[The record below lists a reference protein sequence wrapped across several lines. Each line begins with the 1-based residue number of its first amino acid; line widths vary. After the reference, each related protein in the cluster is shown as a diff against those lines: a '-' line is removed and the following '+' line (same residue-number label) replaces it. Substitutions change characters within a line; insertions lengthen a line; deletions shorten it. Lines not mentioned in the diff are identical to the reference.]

1 MPSIMGNQSCLYRI
15 YRFSMHH
22 DRDGSIDLDPLGV
35 HGGGFGAE
43 IVREL
48 IQSKLCDDWI
58 TQSQLVTTSGYKTR
72 VACNS
77 KEVVQCN
84 ILDIS

>member
-1 MPSIMGNQSCLYRI
+1 MGNQSSLYRI

-35 HGGGFGAE
+35 LGGGFGAE

-58 TQSQLVTTSGYKTR
+58 TQP
-72 VACNS
+72 
-77 KEVVQCN
+77 
-84 ILDIS
+84 